1 MEEGL
6 IKITPN
12 KAKAKSILNMA
23 KTTLEMVKKIDEKRF
38 ASNVI
43 KEYYDVIRQLIS
55 AILTLDGYK
64 TYGEGAH
71 KKAIDYIDKN
81 YKGFSALEISV
92 MDELRI
98 TRNKIAYNGFFV
110 REEYL
115 ERKIKIISNM
125 ISKLANIIETRL

>member
-1 MEEGL
+1 MAEGL
-6 IKITPN
+6 IRITPD

-23 KTTLEMVKKIDEKRF
+23 RTTLEMVRNIDEKRF
-38 ASNVI
+38 ASNIV
-43 KEYYDVIRQLIS
+43 KEYYDIMRQLIS
-55 AILTLDGYK
+55 AVLVLDGYK

-71 KKAIDYIDKN
+71 KKAIEYIDKN
-81 YKGFSALEISV
+81 YKEFSTIEISV

-115 ERKIKIISNM
+115 ERKIKMIGNM
-125 ISKLANIIETRL
+125 ISKLVNIIETRL